1 MYVYVYVY
9 GDVRRLYVIRC
20 LLVSSCV
27 TCTSVLPT
35 ACTDWVFTCTMH
47 VHMPV
52 CLQWGNSLQVCVHAN
67 HHRSWSKI
75 TSSSYTKRWLSWQHC
90 VHLYNRY
97 LITTCSMLGTF
108 EFIIATCRWVLSSA
122 TATVILLS
130 TASRYIWL
138 CHLSHLSSFLLPS
151 SSHFSFLVLSLL
163 FSLSLPLSLCS
174 DGIDAVRGCV
184 EEMKGQLPLDGVATS
199 SRMVSA
205 SLFSD

>member
-1 MYVYVYVY
+1 MCMEMS
-9 GDVRRLYVIRC
+9 GDYMSSGVSWF
-20 LLVSSCV
+20 LLVLRVHLFCPLPVLTEYLHVPCMCTCLCACNEETVYKCV
-27 TCTSVLPT
+27 YI
-35 ACTDWVFTCTMH
+35 
-47 VHMPV
+47 
-52 CLQWGNSLQVCVHAN
+52 AN

-75 TSSSYTKRWLSWQHC
+75 MSYSYTKRWLSWQHC

-163 FSLSLPLSLCS
+163 FSLSLPLSLCN